1 MYKQQLY
8 LLLFVLPEKRW
19 FDDEA
24 MDAVDALS
32 DETSEAAVSLSGL
45 VGINVRDAFVLRLE

>member
-32 DETSEAAVSLSGL
+32 DETSESLSGL

>member
-1 MYKQQLY
+1 M
-8 LLLFVLPEKRW
+8 LPEKRW